1 MVRVGFWVR
10 TGRYEMG
17 KNDSS
22 NRVLQTEKPLALR
35 TLGWMFVKTVVF
47 CAFVCVVVLGM
58 AEFVSR

>member
-1 MVRVGFWVR
+1 
-10 TGRYEMG
+10 MG

-22 NRVLQTEKPLALR
+22 NRALVTEKPPALR
-35 TLGWMFVKTVVF
+35 ELGWMFVKTFVF

>member
-1 MVRVGFWVR
+1 MS
-10 TGRYEMG
+10 

-22 NRVLQTEKPLALR
+22 NRALVNEKPIALR
-35 TLGWMFVKTVVF
+35 ALGWMFLKTFVF